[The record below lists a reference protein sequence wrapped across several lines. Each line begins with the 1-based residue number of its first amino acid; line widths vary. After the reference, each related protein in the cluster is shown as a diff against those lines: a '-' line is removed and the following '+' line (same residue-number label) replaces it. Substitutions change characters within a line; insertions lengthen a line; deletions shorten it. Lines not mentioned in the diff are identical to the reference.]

1 MICQP
6 DGRPWDPK
14 SFDKKFKE
22 YQSAALIAKED
33 QIEYQGLRKSGQMH
47 KIRITQNNYQLVA
60 ESAGQSPEVL
70 MSNYNEALD
79 SEKRTLSLMVETSFY
94 PQEEKPQMSGEVATV
109 MEMIQSS
116 PELTQQVLQALLSGA
131 VHAQ

>member
-1 MICQP
+1 
-6 DGRPWDPK
+6 
-14 SFDKKFKE
+14 
-22 YQSAALIAKED
+22 
-33 QIEYQGLRKSGQMH
+33 
-47 KIRITQNNYQLVA
+47 
-60 ESAGQSPEVL
+60 

-109 MEMIQSS
+109 LEMIQSS
-116 PELTQQVLQALLSGA
+116 PALTQQVLQVLLSGA